1 MGQYEDRIRILDQQI
16 TELRASYEL
25 KITQLNQT
33 HILMIE
39 KNSAEIRSKYDLE
52 KQASLRDGTI
62 EFERKQEQYEECI
75 RALEQQITELRAS
88 YELKITQLNQT
99 HMLTIEK
106 NSAELRSQYDLEKQ
120 ASLRDGTIEFEKKQ
134 EQYEDRIRILE
145 QQISELRTSY

>member
-1 MGQYEDRIRILDQQI
+1 MGQYEDRIRILDQQITELRASYELKITQLNESHILMIEKNSAEIRSKYDLEQQASLRNGTIEFERKQEQYEDRIRVLEQQI

-62 EFERKQEQYEECI
+62 EFERKQEQYEERI
-75 RALEQQITELRAS
+75 RALEQQITEVR
-88 YELKITQLNQT
+88 
-99 HMLTIEK
+99 
-106 NSAELRSQYDLEKQ
+106 
-120 ASLRDGTIEFEKKQ
+120 
-134 EQYEDRIRILE
+134 
-145 QQISELRTSY
+145 